1 MRLPQVNRRSFIKTL
16 SAAAVAAPFAG
27 SVSASEKGWDST
39 CDLVVIGAGGAGLSA
54 AVAYAEA
61 RKGKVVVLEK
71 APTPFMN
78 STSYSAGAFNAA
90 GTKAQKEKGL
100 SDNGNQSF
108 ADELVK
114 AGKGINDEKVTA
126 VYARNS
132 GKALDWFYDKGMK
145 FNPIANSVFSSN
157 RQHLPVDGSGV
168 QYIKILLQEAKKL
181 NIEVICGAKALA
193 LETVGKGEQVDGVL
207 YELKGKKY
215 KIQAKQGVI
224 IASGGFAANPQLVA
238 QNIPAFQGAMT
249 CSSPNSQGEGL
260 LMAEKIGAA
269 STHLPYAAIYSCG
282 VLVDPKANRGLI
294 FRAHLLNYN
303 GSILVNEHSK
313 RFMADD
319 ASPTDISL
327 EMARNGFKKAI
338 YIATLPQLKK
348 FIETINPQVTG
359 WSKEKFLKELDEQKV
374 FCKHAPNAKEL
385 AEKIGVPP
393 AALEETINHYNQ
405 LVEKGNDSDF
415 HRKFL
420 KDKLTG
426 ELYAFVCSP
435 VVMSTLGGL
444 KVNDKLQVLDVYG
457 KPIKKL
463 YAAGE
468 VVGGFQGGSY
478 VGGSGVGSAMSLG
491 RAAGESAAGKA
502 I

>member
-1 MRLPQVNRRSFIKTL
+1 MRRPQVNRRNLIKTL
-16 SAAAVAAPFAG
+16 SVAAVAVPFAG
-27 SVSASEKGWDST
+27 SVSGADKDWNLT
-39 CDLVVIGAGGAGLSA
+39 CDLIVIGAGGAGLSA

-61 RKGKVVVLEK
+61 KKGKVVVLEK
-71 APTPFMN
+71 APSAFMN
-78 STSYSAGAFNAA
+78 STSYSAGAFNAS

-100 SDNGNQSF
+100 NDNGSLSF
-108 ADELVK
+108 SDELVK
-114 AGKGINDEKVTA
+114 AGKGINDEKITA

-132 GKALDWFYDKGMK
+132 GKSLDWFYDKGMK

-157 RQHLPVDGSGV
+157 RQHLPTEGSGA
-168 QYIKILLQEAKKL
+168 QYIKILLEEAKKL
-181 NIEVICGAKALA
+181 NIEIIYGAKALA
-193 LETVGKGEQVDGVL
+193 LETIGKGEEVDGVL
-207 YELKGKKY
+207 YEQKGKKY

-224 IASGGFAANPQLVA
+224 IATGGFAANPQLVA
-238 QNIPAFQGAMT
+238 QNIPAFKGSMT

-303 GSILVNEHSK
+303 GSILVNEHGK

-348 FIETINPQVTG
+348 FIETVNPQVTG

-374 FCKHAPNAKEL
+374 FSKHAPNAKEL
-385 AEKIGVPP
+385 AQKIGVPP
-393 AALEETINHYNQ
+393 AALEETINRYNR
-405 LVEKGNDSDF
+405 LVGEGSDADF
-415 HRKFL
+415 HRKFM
-420 KDKLTG
+420 KDQLTN

-468 VVGGFQGGSY
+468 AVGGFQGASY
-478 VGGSGVGSAMSLG
+478 VGGSGVGSALTLG
-491 RAAGESAAGKA
+491 RAAGASVAGKT